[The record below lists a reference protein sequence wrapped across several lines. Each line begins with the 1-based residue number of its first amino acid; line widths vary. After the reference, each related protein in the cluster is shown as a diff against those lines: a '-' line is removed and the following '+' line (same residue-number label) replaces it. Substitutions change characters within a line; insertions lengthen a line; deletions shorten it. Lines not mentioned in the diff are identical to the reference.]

1 MKLAIEKVVY
11 GGSGL
16 AHLDEGA
23 AKGESVFVPFTLPGE
38 IVEASTP
45 EARGSFSEAAM
56 EEIVEPS
63 PNRTMPH
70 CAHFGACGGCQ
81 YQHAFYDA
89 QLQLKQDI
97 LQETLE
103 RAGLNSLPAI
113 QQLRIKKEILQETL
127 ERAGLDMLPEINGHA
142 AQPWGYRNRIRLRV
156 SAPEGVPQVGY
167 LRRASTEFLPVQM
180 CPIAAPILWRT
191 SEAFLELNAGFA
203 AWIHATE
210 EIEVFTTGDE
220 QKLQV
225 TLFVRTRPTKGF
237 NELCEALHERM
248 PELAGAG
255 VQIMESSARGR
266 KSVRLR
272 PGPAWGAPGLSYIAG
287 EESYWVSRSSFFQVN
302 RFLVERLIELTTAGR
317 SGKLAWDLYA
327 GVGLFSRVLAKTFAE
342 VVAVEAA
349 GGDLE
354 TNFRGMGSQAVTS
367 TTVEFLRQA
376 ALERD
381 RPNLI
386 VMDPPRA
393 GVGAEVCALL
403 ARVKA
408 PDIVYVSCDPVT
420 LGRDLR
426 AMVDSGYRLNQ
437 LHLVDMFPQ
446 TFHQETV
453 AVLVR

>member
-16 AHLDEGA
+16 AHLGEGA
-23 AKGESVFVPFTLPGE
+23 AKGEAVFVPFTLPGE
-38 IVEASTP
+38 IIEATTP
-45 EARGSFSEAAM
+45 KTRGGFSEAVV
-56 EEIVEPS
+56 EEIIEPS
-63 PNRTMPH
+63 PDRITPH

-81 YQHAFYDA
+81 YQHASYDA

-103 RAGLNSLPAI
+103 RAGLHSLPAI
-113 QQLRIKKEILQETL
+113 QRHH
-127 ERAGLDMLPEINGHA
+127 G
-142 AQPWGYRNRIRLRV
+142 QPWGYRNRIRLRV
-156 SAPEGVPQVGY
+156 SSPEGVPQLGY
-167 LRRASTEFLPVQM
+167 LRRASTEFLPVRM

-191 SEAFLELNAGFA
+191 AEAFLELNAGFS

-225 TLFVRTRPTKGF
+225 TLFVRTHPAKGF
-237 NELCEALHERM
+237 NELCEALHERV

-272 PGPAWGAPGLSYIAG
+272 PGPAWGAPGLSYIAA

-327 GVGLFSRVLAKTFAE
+327 GVGLFSRVLAKSFAE
-342 VVAVEAA
+342 VVAVEVA
-349 GGDLE
+349 GSDLS
-354 TNFRGMGSQAVTS
+354 TNFRGMGRQAVTS

-376 ALERD
+376 ALERE
-381 RPNLI
+381 RPSLI

-393 GVGAEVCALL
+393 GAGAEVCALL

-408 PDIVYVSCDPVT
+408 PEIVCVSCDPVT

-453 AVLVR
+453 AVLVC